1 MQVTLWTLLSAG
13 DFRVVVISDERTTP
27 KDKILSKHIR
37 MWHFQVRLNP
47 IVIPESDRFKKVQ
60 LTKTYCIPV
69 VHPSLSSSG
78 MTTSTSYFSSSVVL
92 DRFWFQLIRT
102 MITSWFNH
110 SKCFIQ
116 FAICKASHTLFDSN
130 YMLLRENC
138 LIVWSIIWSEV
149 K

>member
-1 MQVTLWTLLSAG
+1 MAVASSPSSKYISLSPPSSNLCPVYRSLPTFTVTLWTLLSAG

-92 DRFWFQLIRT
+92 DRF
-102 MITSWFNH
+102 
-110 SKCFIQ
+110 
-116 FAICKASHTLFDSN
+116 
-130 YMLLRENC
+130 
-138 LIVWSIIWSEV
+138 
-149 K
+149 